1 MIKLEF
7 DINKNL
13 KALPGTTSLVLRL
26 IRLKIFVSSLPHG
39 PNRKTGPAASRTCT
53 IIGRSELAFLT
64 RKAPSG

>member
-26 IRLKIFVSSLPHG
+26 IRLKIFVSSLPYG
-39 PNRKTGPAASRTCT
+39 PNHKTGLAASRTCLLF
-53 IIGRSELAFLT
+53 GRSELAFLT
-64 RKAPSG
+64 RKAP